1 MLKITI
7 FNRYAPTLVESYC
20 CFNVDV
26 SDLNEVDYCIQETIG
41 AFMDTHEKYLKAV
54 APDRSFDELY
64 DAIEYIAEEVD
75 E

>member
-7 FNRYAPTLVESYC
+7 LNRYAPTLVESYC
-20 CFNVDV
+20 CFDVDI
-26 SDLNEVDYCIQETIG
+26 SDLNEVDYCVQETIG
-41 AFMDTHEKYLKAV
+41 AFMDTHEGYLKTA

-64 DAIEYIAEEVD
+64 DAIEYIVEEVN